1 MRRDND
7 AAAPNE
13 FPPEQPEA
21 DLQPDE
27 DEYGADEAELD
38 EEIVE
43 EGAAETNGESS
54 AANGNGEDAAMVGVT
69 TAEGEHVPEED
80 EMSDDGS
87 VDIEGESEDDDEEE
101 GAPEE
106 GAPDG
111 DEMDVDMGDAPPQP
125 EVMAH

>member
-1 MRRDND
+1 M
-7 AAAPNE
+7 
-13 FPPEQPEA
+13 
-21 DLQPDE
+21 
-27 DEYGADEAELD
+27 
-38 EEIVE
+38 VE

-69 TAEGEHVPEED
+69 SGEGEHVPEED

-106 GAPDG
+106 GAADG
-111 DEMDVDMGDAPPQP
+111 DEMDVDMGDAPDAHPQP